1 MNQVGLEKP
10 IKSNRTQNSW
20 NTLLVNSL
28 QALEGH
34 YEVSPQPSSD
44 SMTLCTGPYQSCTPV
59 MHLRL
64 QIIIPIN
71 GGSKDIAASYLSAF
85 SLPAPQQHCS
95 QAGCSFQNSQSKLGQ

>member
-34 YEVSPQPSSD
+34 YEVSPQPSLLHAEQAQHPQPFFIGKELQPSGYFH
-44 SMTLCTGPYQSCTPV
+44 GPP
-59 MHLRL
+59 LDPL
-64 QIIIPIN
+64 
-71 GGSKDIAASYLSAF
+71 
-85 SLPAPQQHCS
+85 
-95 QAGCSFQNSQSKLGQ
+95 